1 MSEEEDEIKNEN
13 KEDENELK
21 FIRKI
26 KSHLLNK
33 LNDISKLIS
42 DNKSIEDYMI
52 FNSEM
57 LEIIKILHILIKFG
71 IFNVTDG
78 ITI

>member
-1 MSEEEDEIKNEN
+1 LSEEEDEIKNEN